1 MAIRPGFGITN
12 IVNGGTLDN
21 FLPEANKNTENQSTD
36 RGWLPAPYNVITE
49 PVDAGNNTT
58 NYGNNYAASK
68 KAFDERVAR
77 IDQTEEAANLR
88 QAWATPPRV
97 GIENGRLKLTG
108 SSQFLASDTAN
119 QLRSIFKEME
129 GQTYNTEALNQQI
142 EAWNVDLQKMAED
155 NMKNLD
161 TLNEM
166 NYSISQTATG
176 PNPHMLTY
184 ADLLRI
190 GNNVAVGKQEDA
202 LNSDKLIFVGYE
214 WDDEGN
220 QIPKYMTAKE
230 FAEEF
235 NSTPDPGKP
244 AHNLREVWDN
254 AWSNLPEKW
263 ENRNA
268 DALISGKRRA
278 WSQLNAQAKEGD
290 PGAIAKLMYLQ
301 GGSEGGP
308 ANVVMSGA
316 ERFNDFVFIT
326 SINAMNGLTAG
337 LDFATEWY
345 NAPFGN
351 ILGLPRLIGNIN
363 NVAENGGD
371 WSKFWESD
379 TVDKQVEEMND
390 AVSWANSYFSAVTPG
405 STMLGAT
412 LGGIEGMVASIAY
425 NVVSANIGQEL
436 GAQVVNKGLTA
447 AGNALELS
455 GHGVRIS
462 ATIES
467 TAGKLQGVTSMSGS
481 MVTGTGYT
489 IANATKGT
497 AELSIVLPRF
507 LVEGKL
513 QGLGRLI
520 TEVAF
525 SIQAASQ
532 GVQLAG
538 MAGSDIGVF
547 VSNTNPAFQSLFNNG
562 TQSLALIPQG
572 AKTAGNVFIRGK
584 QTLDSMRNL
593 STGLRLGFNLY
604 MAGNYHAIRHID
616 RYLRDQ
622 YNGKD
627 DGDMASYVALNTARD
642 VAIAAALGI
651 GGATFNHFRQISRM
665 SKMAPTRVV
674 DAAQIGTA
682 NSANGFYTSSASAQ
696 ATAQTKA
703 EPAQETYTEMTKLF
717 NSSMTANGERFFVPN
732 DAAQATVVPGSSSV
746 AGPQGV
752 ATATGIIKD
761 NKLIRSRIV
770 PAVGGFNVVSSIR
783 DLATGEETT
792 DISFHLDFDSANNE
806 LQKSTVPI
814 VNPKTLGN
822 SDLAVS
828 ANVAPL
834 SVDGLSAIRHLPDGT
849 SRLRISNDVLYLKP
863 EEFEQKVSDIVAQMT
878 PETAVEF
885 TNSVRSIDLDSLAAR
900 IYGEGPELPAPQL
913 RVPKNAEEAKAFAR
927 DVATARAVSQYNG
940 DRGVVI
946 PTKIDADTVD
956 IVRRRRMTTD
966 RVFYAQQP
974 TEFQAPEDDIADFT
988 YATGSSR
995 RNDWQGTEHGA
1006 MLYATGGIPTEVDTY
1021 PSSRAEKS
1029 IQSITGKNYNTP
1041 SLLRSKVGKDSYDL
1055 GESLFSLEILRNIA
1069 NGGAVNWYVGTTGI
1083 KTATT
1088 AKNFI
1093 ANVYGGEKFYRNGI
1107 VVPLKGEYLY
1117 DLSYHIFGE
1126 QLDDPY
1132 FKLNDV
1138 DNQYLRMLDENPGAT
1153 REGSLYEYYRDYK
1166 GKQVSVVKM
1175 HPDDYFKILKKE
1187 TGLTE
1192 AHIDEMRGSTKYYD
1206 ELFASGGKA
1215 DVPYLLF
1222 DGDSTGKYNGQEGR
1236 HRILAAQKKGAQYVP
1251 VIIVHP
1257 AGTPVTDF
1265 IGPAI
1270 GDTGHYYADWTNDVQ
1285 RYVTTYS
1292 EYGKPEIVAK
1302 EEIDKIYAEVD
1313 EAVSAHE
1320 RAYGDKVP
1328 RDGINALKDIVR
1340 KNEDKVISSIIRPNQ
1355 EAMNGL
1361 FDKIS
1366 TKAMQNLAKGLEVA
1380 ISKQGTKAITDFRA
1394 PGFFDNKTGIV
1405 HILSNNFDPLV
1416 DMEGS
1421 MTVHVPKGTK
1431 LLSSN
1436 FPAITDFGTWVDDYK
1451 HYVVGIEKGYRI
1463 TDDGLFINT
1472 PKGEPHYPK
1481 IIEFTPGSA
1490 AIYSYPDEAFDSEV
1504 ENYQQFAKDF
1514 LKPLHSKEEL
1524 RDIYKVLLPGGRV
1537 NETNAQLRTA
1547 RSFGK
1552 IPETTLTTFIT
1563 DIIANINN
1571 SYVNGF
1577 GDDAGKIPVIR
1588 VVATIEQKLQMLS
1601 EDFPE
1606 LYNAFSSDDSP
1617 VMSTFIKIL
1626 KPLKQRVEAEEENG
1640 ILYFPGGFMTDE
1652 ELNKIKMD
1660 LMEVAINETDNL
1672 PKGLTRQM
1680 KAIQKMEGDASH
1692 ESLAPWVG
1700 ERGMAVGGNMVI
1712 KDSSDFAMDL
1722 DSLEVGD
1729 DYVDPGFAFITL
1741 NPAVPTYYTSGGK
1754 NSGNKYIIRYIGQ
1767 EGTKVYHFGDTKN
1780 FTDRVHVAD
1789 GGAMIIPR
1797 NAHGKIVSKMPA
1809 NFNGEKVTILYVVLD
1824 GKDGAYNGPID
1835 NADSSIEMV
1844 KTKKRKTVDVEV
1856 RTPRK
1861 YVVTENG
1868 LTKESFSDV
1877 QEALDYKAQGDR
1889 QIYELDSDTPVMDR
1903 PPVTTDSLYNPAVR
1917 SESATGKMPED
1928 TTYEAPKFDASGHIE
1943 RFNDLMVSMPLL
1955 RESPTDYTQGIV
1967 DIARE
1972 VQAVYNGI
1980 AETVDMPALYEDYA
1994 RQIAEGVEQPTVS
2007 PELRE
2012 ALAPLSSM
2020 LSALGH
2026 YFDPS
2031 GSSLTQDF
2039 YLPTGAPSKK
2049 LASVEDALL
2058 HPDRAVDV
2066 DNPAAV
2072 TFDEILVDPMR
2083 IGDSGFWEKR
2093 SGELFRD
2100 EDGNFTMAKAG
2111 TLEENLIAYT
2121 VAALTRGQNAL
2132 LVAAND
2138 EVAFAKSDRNR
2149 NPISTTEAL
2158 KGLKGADKNRQKIRA
2173 AQIKNARGYGKK
2185 LKDEKINKLED
2196 NYDDKS
2202 VIDAIEETYAEKD
2215 FAKDIDYTRNVA
2227 ENSRILGY
2235 RRTLTINNLKGS
2247 ALRFGSNNGFRGIA
2261 NDIRR
2266 ASHIKVTGTKWVTR
2280 YGEKRCVAFGLTDAQ
2295 MAETEATVSEPA
2307 VNLGDSAMMLF
2318 APDRAA
2324 GAFYRTILDQSEQ
2337 WATEGGM
2344 ELLNSIK
2351 DFARQNFPLLSNPER
2366 AAEKL
2371 FQKLTRNF
2379 DAYNDPTAL
2388 YLANQETISAW
2399 IKSTAAQNINS
2410 AIQMADVDAM
2420 DDRTI
2425 DAIDQI
2431 MTKALVGSA
2440 VYNSK
2445 IVSALQRATYAATLW
2460 FNPSPMV
2467 GNLLSEPARGID
2479 FFGYKVFAKAMKQFI
2494 SPKARA
2500 IAKTELGDLDSY
2512 LNNDPELVGLA
2523 AQVKSKLARAFDSFE
2538 NKAMS
2543 PLQKSEEQKNL
2554 LFWMMAKENAK
2565 LMYPKDPSA
2574 QLQNALRTFND
2585 VAIAG
2590 GPGTTPGVA
2599 SSNLGRMAFI
2609 LKTFSLRNWDD
2620 FIEMTEQ
2627 IGYGRSGSYKWDR
2640 TRRGQDTGGQGGY
2653 SSTAG
2658 GRKFNYK
2665 KAGRFLGGT
2674 LLRRYLL
2681 WLFVLGPLGR
2691 SIWDALG
2698 GDPTGL
2704 TENYSRGLYDDEGT
2718 DEYEGM
2724 TPLDNIINHIP
2735 TGFIFGTL
2743 KDFYFAARRAG
2754 VETGDFLGPI
2764 DIERDAR
2771 LQKDLKQH
2779 LPLGVM
2785 TRRVGDMLEL
2795 MDRGYSYNSNGNKTY
2810 AAPQTLHDVLLGFT
2824 LGKNATSNAQAYNKY
2839 RYGAVNIWGDIFEGD
2854 WLDFAMSANPLAGD
2868 LNMAKFDTTRTDYN
2882 GVFHGSYNDVPV
2894 MQAAVADLRER
2905 RATIIREYNEDLEKF
2920 TGEFEG
2926 LTDEQKKAKAAERR
2940 EAKIQAFT
2948 EDVQRLVDEYQKAG
2962 NALSDKQIN
2971 TLMYLF
2977 DFNEGDD
2984 DTYDSQ
2990 IARERYVQAELPDV
3004 STNIVPKQDKD
3015 TGEVTEPNY
3024 FQRSLVYQNA
3034 VQGRYGIPRE
3044 AAKAVDSALADFK
3057 NVYKEYKKRVSELND
3072 KAYSAAKGSADRKKY
3087 QAEVEKVQEEYLNQL
3102 YTALTPVVQQYGTEV
3117 LSSNDVIE
3125 SLQPYMSS
3133 MVPYSSI
3140 KKYGLQYNNGNDI
3153 VWGQLSDWVKNRWG
3167 ATAPTAGSDP
3177 EITNGIKEIK
3187 SLKDQGKISQA
3198 KSQARLLLERI
3209 ARGSLSARNNDV
3221 IELRSLLYD

>member
-49 PVDAGNNTT
+49 PVDTGNNTT

-142 EAWNVDLQKMAED
+142 EAWNTDLQKMAED

-161 TLNEM
+161 ALNEM

-190 GNNVAVGKQEDA
+190 GNNVAVGKQADA

-230 FAEEF
+230 FADEF
-235 NSTPDPGKP
+235 NSTPDPVGHAKDL
-244 AHNLREVWDN
+244 AE
-254 AWSNLPEKW
+254 AW
-263 ENRNA
+263 ENRSA
-268 DALISGKRRA
+268 DTLISGKRRA
-278 WSQLNAQAKEGD
+278 WSQLNAQAAEGD

-351 ILGLPRLIGNIN
+351 IFGVPRLIGNLY

-379 TVDKQVEEMND
+379 VVDKQVEEMND

-412 LGGIEGMVASIAY
+412 LGGIEGTIASIAY

-436 GAQVVNKGLTA
+436 AAQVVNKGLTA

-462 ATIES
+462 ATINGA
-467 TAGKLQGVTSMSGS
+467 AGKLQGVTSMNGS

-507 LVEGKL
+507 LVEKFPGIA
-513 QGLGRLI
+513 RVI
-520 TEVAF
+520 TEGAF
-525 SIQAASQ
+525 SIQAAAQ
-532 GVQLAG
+532 GAQLAG
-538 MAGSDIGVF
+538 MAGSDVGVF
-547 VSNTNPAFQSLFNNG
+547 VTNTNPAFQSLFNNG
-562 TQSLALIPQG
+562 TQSLAMIPQG
-572 AKTAGNVFIRGK
+572 AKTVGNSFILSK
-584 QTLDSMRNL
+584 QALDSMRNW
-593 STGLRLGFNLY
+593 SMGIRLGLNLF

-622 YNGKD
+622 YNGQD

-651 GGATFNHFRQISRM
+651 GGATFNHFKQISRM

-703 EPAQETYTEMTKLF
+703 EPAQETYVEMTKLF

-732 DAAQATVVPGSSSV
+732 DATQATVVPGSFSV

-770 PAVGGFNVVSSIR
+770 PAVGGFNVVSSVR

-792 DISFHLDFDSANNE
+792 DVTFHLDFDSANDE

-863 EEFEQKVSDIVAQMT
+863 EEFEQKVSDIVAQMS

-913 RVPKNAEEAKAFAR
+913 RVPKNAEEVKAFAR

-940 DRGVVI
+940 ARGVVI

-966 RVFYAQQP
+966 TVFYAQQP
-974 TEFQAPEDDIADFT
+974 TEFQAPEEDILGNKRDDNGVPNEFSGWNTEMDFT
-988 YATGSSR
+988 LGGTGESV
-995 RNDWQGTEHGA
+995 DVYGTGA
-1006 MLYATGGIPTEVDTY
+1006 ESTADKRYTSLQNIID
-1021 PSSRAEKS
+1021 
-1029 IQSITGKNYNTP
+1029 KNPNSA
-1041 SLLRSKVGKDSYDL
+1041 SLLRKQVGKTDYDL
-1055 GESLFSLEILRNIA
+1055 ASGLAALWLVKYITDFGGSSSLVNSFNITTKTAAKDFIASLYSGRPNSGTGYAVTPWFTADSIYDLTYQIGGESRAPGSMSA
-1069 NGGAVNWYVGTTGI
+1069 WKVTDNG
-1083 KTATT
+1083 
-1088 AKNFI
+1088 
-1093 ANVYGGEKFYRNGI
+1093 
-1107 VVPLKGEYLY
+1107 
-1117 DLSYHIFGE
+1117 
-1126 QLDDPY
+1126 
-1132 FKLNDV
+1132 NDR
-1138 DNQYLRMLDENPGAT
+1138 LRMLDKTPGAVG
-1153 REGSLYEYYRDYK
+1153 EKSLFEYYRDEK
-1166 GKQVSVVKM
+1166 GLVTDVVVM
-1175 HPDDYFKILKKE
+1175 SPDAYFNILKVE
-1187 TGLTE
+1187 QGLT
-1192 AHIDEMRGSTKYYD
+1192 DEYINDIMDNSDYYV
-1206 ELFASGGKA
+1206 EKISNKEQI
-1215 DVPYLLF
+1215 DVPYLLYEKNSL
-1222 DGDSTGKYNGQEGR
+1222 GGYSGQEGR
-1236 HRILAAQKKGAQYVP
+1236 HRMAAAKRSGLFWVP
-1251 VIIVHP
+1251 VTITHPSGIDVDDILSRYNSSEMGTTLNYTDWVSSLITLTSPYGDPVGRFSKAIDEELQEAEDSIAAYNRIYSGNEPLAGVRELLNIVENNKEQI
-1257 AGTPVTDF
+1257 AEF
-1265 IGPAI
+1265 ISSPSI
-1270 GDTGHYYADWTNDVQ
+1270 KKSNDI
-1285 RYVTTYS
+1285 YN
-1292 EYGKPEIVAK
+1292 KVAK
-1302 EEIDKIYAEVD
+1302 K
-1313 EAVSAHE
+1313 AV
-1320 RAYGDKVP
+1320 
-1328 RDGINALKDIVR
+1328 
-1340 KNEDKVISSIIRPNQ
+1340 KNFS
-1355 EAMNGL
+1355 NGV
-1361 FDKIS
+1361 K
-1366 TKAMQNLAKGLEVA
+1366 EA
-1380 ISKQGTKAITDFRA
+1380 ISKDGIKANIDFYLPGYIDKETGIAHLFMTDSFSIGLRNPDEAQPNIHVPRGTKVLRSDYLPYIPDREVEDITGDISGYHYIIDTKNGYEKRGD
-1394 PGFFDNKTGIV
+1394 GFYLNKPNGEK
-1405 HILSNNFDPLV
+1405 HKPL
-1416 DMEGS
+1416 
-1421 MTVHVPKGTK
+1421 T
-1431 LLSSN
+1431 
-1436 FPAITDFGTWVDDYK
+1436 
-1451 HYVVGIEKGYRI
+1451 
-1463 TDDGLFINT
+1463 
-1472 PKGEPHYPK
+1472 
-1481 IIEFTPGSA
+1481 IEFTPKNT
-1490 AIYSYPDEAFDSEV
+1490 AIYDYSDTR
-1504 ENYQQFAKDF
+1504 NYGDLTNKLF
-1514 LKPLHSKEEL
+1514 KPLHDKKYL
-1524 RDIYKVLLPGGRV
+1524 HDIYKVILPGGDI
-1537 NETNAQLRTA
+1537 NQKTNPKLRTTKNL
-1547 RSFGK
+1547 GI
-1552 IPETTLTTFIT
+1552 IPETDLTSFTNDLITRWDALAVRTSNGLSLLDMYSATVEALDTL
-1563 DIIANINN
+1563 
-1571 SYVNGF
+1571 
-1577 GDDAGKIPVIR
+1577 R
-1588 VVATIEQKLQMLS
+1588 
-1601 EDFPE
+1601 EDFPDLYHAINDNPSDSSFGTE
-1606 LYNAFSSDDSP
+1606 LHDIQSF
-1617 VMSTFIKIL
+1617 L
-1626 KPLKQRVEAEEENG
+1626 QQRINEAEEDG
-1640 ILYFPGGFMTDE
+1640 ITYNPGGYMAWDVLE
-1652 ELNKIKMD
+1652 AMKK
-1660 LMEVAINETDNL
+1660 NL
-1672 PKGLTRQM
+1672 ALAALEDTSKFPSGLSRDM
-1680 KAIQKMEGDASH
+1680 AAVKKMEGDASH
-1692 ESLAPWVG
+1692 ESIAPWVG
-1700 ERGMAVGGNMVI
+1700 QRGMAIEGNQVNRNVNPN
-1712 KDSSDFAMDL
+1712 DFAIDL
-1722 DSLEVGD
+1722 GSLKPGD
-1729 DYVDPGFAFITL
+1729 DYIDYGFAFVTL
-1741 NPAVPTYYTSGGK
+1741 NPSVPTYYANGK
-1754 NSGNKYIIRYIGQ
+1754 GDRFIIRYIGQ
-1767 EGTKVYHFGDTKN
+1767 EGTKVYYFGDQKN
-1780 FTDRVHVAD
+1780 FADQSHKAD
-1789 GGAMIIPR
+1789 GGALVIPR
-1797 NAHGKIVSKMPA
+1797 KAHGVVSSVQKMQD
-1809 NFNGEKVTILYVVLD
+1809 GTTIIYVVLD
-1824 GKDGAYNGPID
+1824 GKDGAYRGPID
-1835 NADSSIEMV
+1835 NAESSVEMV
-1844 KTKKRKTVDVEV
+1844 ETKKRKTVDVEV

-1861 YVVTENG
+1861 YIVTENG

-1877 QEALDYKAQGDR
+1877 REALDYKAQGDR

-1943 RFNDLMVSMPLL
+1943 RFNDLMASMPLL

-1994 RQIAEGVEQPTVS
+1994 RQIAEDVEQPTVS

-2058 HPDRAVDV
+2058 HPERAVDV

-2138 EVAFAKSDRNR
+2138 EVAFAKFDRNR

-2173 AQIKNARGYGKK
+2173 AQIKNARGYDKK
-2185 LKDEKINKLED
+2185 LKNEKINKLED
-2196 NYDDKS
+2196 NYDDKN
-2202 VIDAIEETYAEKD
+2202 VIDAIEETYAAKD

-2227 ENSRILGY
+2227 ENSRVLGY

-2280 YGEKRCVAFGLTDAQ
+2280 HGEKRCVAFGLTDAQ
-2295 MAETEATVSEPA
+2295 MAETEATVPEPA
-2307 VNLGDSAMMLF
+2307 VNLGDSAMLLF

-2337 WATEGGM
+2337 WATQGGM
-2344 ELLNSIK
+2344 KLLNSIK
-2351 DFARQNFPLLSNPER
+2351 DYARQNFPLLSNPEK

-2371 FQKLTRNF
+2371 FQQLTRNF

-2399 IKSTAAQNINS
+2399 IKNNAARNINS

-2500 IAKTELGDLDSY
+2500 LAKTELGDLDSY

-2627 IGYGRSGSYKWDR
+2627 IGHGRSGSYKWDR
-2640 TRRGQDTGGQGGY
+2640 TRRGRDTGGQGGY

-2658 GRKFNYK
+2658 GKKFNYK

-2779 LPLGVM
+2779 LPLGVV

-2795 MDRGYSYNSNGNKTY
+2795 MDRGYSFNSNGNKTY

-2824 LGKNATSNAQAYNKY
+2824 LGKSVTSNAQAYNKY

-2940 EAKIQAFT
+2940 EAKIQTFT

-3057 NVYKEYKKRVSELND
+3057 NVYKDYKKRVSELND